1 MYTYNL
7 IKLSIL
13 SPLQNNNII
22 YILINIL
29 YIMLRRVTKEEK
41 SEAVDAVRNGENYS
55 VVARKVGVSLGAIHG
70 WCTKEGVKTSFV
82 HIKKTD
88 SEIAAAIKEAKVVT
102 QAELAQ
108 ILNYQTLG
116 NRLRSMI
123 MRDLIK
129 STIIPGKSS
138 AAKISWP
145 IHGYQN
151 RRLYYVDDDDLSE
164 WLIEKLPPH
173 MPIGMRRAVTG
184 TLRSMGISLPL
195 LITKKKVK
203 AVSIDWELYETIREK
218 ANKGNTSICK
228 FANRIIKEGLKSQKF
243 K

>member
-1 MYTYNL
+1 
-7 IKLSIL
+7 
-13 SPLQNNNII
+13 
-22 YILINIL
+22 
-29 YIMLRRVTKEEK
+29 MLRRVSKEEK
-41 SEAVDAVRNGENYS
+41 SKAVDAVRNGENYS
-55 VVARKVGVSLGAIHG
+55 IVARNVGVSVEAVRG
-70 WCTKEGVKTSFV
+70 WCSKEGVKTSFI

-88 SEIAAAIKEAKVVT
+88 NEIVATIKEAKVVT
-102 QAELAQ
+102 QSELAK
-108 ILNYQTLG
+108 ILNYQTLSA
-116 NRLRSMI
+116 RLRVLI

-164 WLIEKLPPH
+164 WLIEKLPSH

-203 AVSIDWELYETIREK
+203 AVSIDWELYETIRKK
-218 ANKGNTSICK
+218 ADNKNTSICYV
-228 FANRIIKEGLKSQKF
+228 ANQIIKEGLKSQKF